1 MCLLFPHGVCPWCLC
16 SSSFYSY
23 SCFYFLSWCPKDHM
37 CTCMASSLT
46 NHLARGFAH
55 IPHACKTLSS
65 PDRSEYG
72 LGPAFKCHADFT
84 FVQVFT
90 SAGTSWNCLNR
101 LLSQPGM
108 CRKLT
113 QSFYC
118 PLISRTPWLNFWLV
132 YHSTSYPTR
141 TPPSC
146 FPFLFS
152 FEFATFIDNAT
163 EYKILPCAKSNQSP
177 TATKLLIFTTSPVL
191 VALPSQLTWG
201 RRIGHPQARM
211 QQTPLF
217 LPGAQEFFMNRCFC
231 ICCLP
236 MAFHRAVKWQFL
248 TILSSFGFILGGGEL
263 LTFLHTGCPQ
273 CCSHFKNGNFYCLS
287 YLLDTTFSMPTPHL
301 TVYRLSACNQM
312 VEQSCHVFCVTNK

>member
-1 MCLLFPHGVCPWCLC
+1 MYVALPYRLYSLYFFTKNAAILDNLLQQLRILRVVIFSILFSFLVIYLDDTCLLSPHGVCPWCLC
-16 SSSFYSY
+16 QSSFYSY

-37 CTCMASSLT
+37 CTCVASSLT
-46 NHLARGFAH
+46 NHLARDFAH

-90 SAGTSWNCLNR
+90 SAGTSGNCLHR

-113 QSFYC
+113 QSLYC

-152 FEFATFIDNAT
+152 FEFATFIDSAT
-163 EYKILPCAKSNQSP
+163 ECKILPCAKSN
-177 TATKLLIFTTSPVL
+177 
-191 VALPSQLTWG
+191 
-201 RRIGHPQARM
+201 
-211 QQTPLF
+211 
-217 LPGAQEFFMNRCFC
+217 
-231 ICCLP
+231 
-236 MAFHRAVKWQFL
+236 
-248 TILSSFGFILGGGEL
+248 
-263 LTFLHTGCPQ
+263 
-273 CCSHFKNGNFYCLS
+273 
-287 YLLDTTFSMPTPHL
+287 
-301 TVYRLSACNQM
+301 
-312 VEQSCHVFCVTNK
+312 